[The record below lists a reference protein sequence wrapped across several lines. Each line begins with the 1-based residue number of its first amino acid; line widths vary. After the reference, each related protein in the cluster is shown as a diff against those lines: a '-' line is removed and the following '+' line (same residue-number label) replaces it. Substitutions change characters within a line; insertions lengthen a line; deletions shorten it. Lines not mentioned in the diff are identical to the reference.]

1 MRPSSYNTTRS
12 TRNTADPYFTMTEL
26 SPINTSLPTLE
37 ASGRPLYLAFILII
51 EQQGEDWQI
60 KCMHNKEYLN
70 MTYYKKKYST
80 CMCRTYM
87 YSAVAGSG

>member
-1 MRPSSYNTTRS
+1 M
-12 TRNTADPYFTMTEL
+12 AALEA
-26 SPINTSLPTLE
+26 SLPTLE

-70 MTYYKKKYST
+70 MIYYKKNTVHVCAELT
-80 CMCRTYM
+80 CT
-87 YSAVAGSG
+87 VL